1 MRDIIKEY
9 EMLYR
14 EHILLSYSGKGS
26 DELISHMIELAENK
40 LDRIESNITVKKRV
54 VHILIEIMQ
63 NIYHHQVEFSLVD
76 YQSFVFYLFQKEK
89 GYILVSG
96 NYVPR
101 SKTQI
106 ISDWIDH
113 FSALSSMELKK
124 AYRRRLSNGAFTQR
138 GGAGLGLLDI
148 IRRSNGN
155 VNYKVVPVDKNH
167 SFFLMEV
174 KIGC

>member
-1 MRDIIKEY
+1 
-9 EMLYR
+9 
-14 EHILLSYSGKGS
+14 
-26 DELISHMIELAENK
+26 
-40 LDRIESNITVKKRV
+40 
-54 VHILIEIMQ
+54 
-63 NIYHHQVEFSLVD
+63 
-76 YQSFVFYLFQKEK
+76 LFQKEN

-96 NYVPR
+96 NYVSR
-101 SKTQI
+101 NKTQI

-124 AYRRRLSNGAFTQR
+124 AYRRQLTNGAFTHR

-155 VNYKVVPVDKNH
+155 VNYRVIPVDKDY